1 MERMDELRRPE
12 ANTRLLY
19 SVVCAVSGS
28 VIVATLAYA
37 VATATVA
44 GGGLSQAGK
53 AMVEAGFPLPSF
65 AQPVAYLGVA
75 SVAFFYSGL
84 RLWQSR
90 VARLSQAKLASI
102 QLLGIVVAFASA
114 YEVVY
119 NFMLWGSY
127 ASVQALYGELAPGST
142 LLAGP
147 APIPW
152 GPVLA
157 TWVFAAL
164 LVISGYTAYFLRK
177 IHQVRIGSDVF

>member
-1 MERMDELRRPE
+1 MDELRRPE

-19 SVVCAVSGS
+19 GVVCAVSGS
-28 VIVATLAYA
+28 VVVATVLYA
-37 VATATVA
+37 VATAMVV
-44 GGGLSQAGK
+44 GGGLSEAGR
-53 AMVEAGFPLPSF
+53 AMVEAALPIPGF

-84 RLWQSR
+84 RLGQSK

-102 QLLGIVVAFASA
+102 QLLAILAAFASA

-119 NFMLWGSY
+119 NFMIWGSY

-142 LLAGP
+142 ILAGP
-147 APIPW
+147 ASVPW
-152 GPVLA
+152 QPVLG

-164 LVISGYTAYFLRK
+164 LVMGGYTAYFLRK
-177 IHQVRIGSDVF
+177 IHQVRGGADVL